1 VSLPATKTPEE
12 LQRLSKDELFA
23 YFEDHARFVDGAPNR
38 KNRYAIRFGSKT
50 LRDGD
55 TYDLRKK
62 FERAVKE
69 AKPKAAKHGV
79 TILDI
84 RGGECFKTGHGAV
97 GVNYAETKRL
107 FEQAK
112 RCEVPQAR
120 ATFLVDMHDSK
131 GDLVDSVLIDSRG
144 FRKLTGEAVPTR
156 AETRRYDREYWARA
170 RAVVT
175 KLREAHTGA
184 R

>member
-1 VSLPATKTPEE
+1 MSLPATKTPEE

-23 YFEDHARFVDGAPNR
+23 YFEDHARFIADTPLA

-50 LRDGD
+50 LCDGD

-69 AKPKAAKHGV
+69 AKPKPAKHGV

-97 GVNYAETKRL
+97 GVDYAATKRL

-112 RCEVPQAR
+112 RCGVPETR
-120 ATFLVDMHDSK
+120 ATLLVDLHDPK
-131 GDLVDSVLIDSRG
+131 GDLVDSVLIDGRG

-156 AETRRYDREYWARA
+156 AETRRYDREYWSRA

-175 KLREAHTGA
+175 ELRKGEATNV
-184 R
+184 